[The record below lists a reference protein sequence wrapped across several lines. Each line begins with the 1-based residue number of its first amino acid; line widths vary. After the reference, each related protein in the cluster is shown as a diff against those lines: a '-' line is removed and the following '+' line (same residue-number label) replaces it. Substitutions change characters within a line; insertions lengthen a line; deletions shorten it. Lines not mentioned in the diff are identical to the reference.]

1 MNCPKCHRDNPQ
13 SAQFCLGCHAPLR
26 YICPSCKHVQ
36 LQGGTCEKCGVDFAK
51 YAAMLV
57 FQTQSTVQAER
68 DKAKERGTLWKR
80 IILIPLDGGMSLV
93 WGFVKKL
100 RGR

>member
-1 MNCPKCHRDNPQ
+1 
-13 SAQFCLGCHAPLR
+13 
-26 YICPSCKHVQ
+26 
-36 LQGGTCEKCGVDFAK
+36 VDFAK

-57 FQTQSTVQAER
+57 FQAQSTANAKRTQS
-68 DKAKERGTLWKR
+68 KERGSMWKR
-80 IILIPLDGGMSLV
+80 IILIPLDGGMSLI